1 MYEKIPNP
9 KQNKK
14 NTKHTKRK
22 ICNLRGEMDDL
33 NVCTRMLMTLQMK
46 DDPENII
53 SGMELVDLEIASRV
67 VRVFELRGYQKH
79 QDQKDQRLSRIG
91 SGVLLYSPEESGVED
106 ASFDKFCGADDPSS
120 SKDMFPI
127 SIISSNADLSA
138 EKVTASII
146 SVESTNQ
153 HNLTCKNI

>member
-1 MYEKIPNP
+1 M
-9 KQNKK
+9 
-14 NTKHTKRK
+14 HTNAYDTADERRPREYY
-22 ICNLRGEMDDL
+22 IRNGIGWLR
-33 NVCTRMLMTLQMK
+33 N
-46 DDPENII
+46 
-53 SGMELVDLEIASRV
+53 SLEV

-91 SGVLLYSPEESGVED
+91 SGVSLYSPEESGVED
-106 ASFDKFCGADDPSS
+106 ASFDKFCGVDDPSS

-153 HNLTCKNI
+153 HNLTCTNI